1 MALLPENVTPDL
13 RGSTLAPREPYHV
26 PGYAGY
32 RPQFK
37 YQCSETFGNSTHR
50 LLTSP
55 HVRKSNNTV
64 LIPIDPPLSRASLPT
79 GCHDVPKLDNM
90 ETELGH
96 LLERRRGKRSDQ
108 LFKKDMRSGYMG
120 FVPKAHFSTY
130 YAKTYPETCNA
141 ALFDFSNDQEAHKRK
156 GSELSWAM
164 HLQQTDQRNQQER
177 QLVNT
182 KHRLPLKQ
190 IRTFQYI
197 NPSKKQNTGKPYFL
211 EDGHPEKNFK
221 SGFAGH
227 VPFYKDL
234 GGQGFPEVT
243 TRALKEFSRERSRY
257 KDLMQ
262 RNITAQSLTQPSSI
276 KRNVVS
282 APPSC
287 NEQIFLIDSGL
298 IPRYAGYVPGQK
310 FRFGHTFGDSTEN
323 PLKLAATA

>member
-55 HVRKSNNTV
+55 HVRKSSNTV
-64 LIPIDPPLSRASLPT
+64 LVPIDPPLSRKEDEGRQVISCL
-79 GCHDVPKLDNM
+79 
-90 ETELGH
+90 
-96 LLERRRGKRSDQ
+96 KRICGQ
-108 LFKKDMRSGYMG
+108 ACNTTNICPNTIG

-156 GSELSWAM
+156 SSELSWAM

-182 KHRLPLKQ
+182 MHRLPLKQ
-190 IRTFQYI
+190 IRSFQYI

-243 TRALKEFSRERSRY
+243 TRALKEFSR
-257 KDLMQ
+257 
-262 RNITAQSLTQPSSI
+262 RNITTQSLTRPSSI
-276 KRNVVS
+276 KRNAVS

-323 PLKLAATA
+323 PL

>member
-55 HVRKSNNTV
+55 HVRKSSNTV
-64 LIPIDPPLSRASLPT
+64 LVPIDPPLSRASLPT
-79 GCHDVPKLDNM
+79 GCHDVPKVY
-90 ETELGH
+90 
-96 LLERRRGKRSDQ
+96 ERRRGKTSNTTNICPNTI
-108 LFKKDMRSGYMG
+108 G

-156 GSELSWAM
+156 SSELSWAM

-177 QLVNT
+177 QTLLYVYSS
-182 KHRLPLKQ
+182 
-190 IRTFQYI
+190 FVQYI

-262 RNITAQSLTQPSSI
+262 RNITTQSLTRPSSI
-276 KRNVVS
+276 KRNAVS
-282 APPSC
+282 APPSY
-287 NEQIFLIDSGL
+287 SGL

-323 PLKLAATA
+323 PLKLTAT

>member
-55 HVRKSNNTV
+55 HVRKSSNTV
-64 LIPIDPPLSRASLPT
+64 LVPIDPPLSRASLPT
-79 GCHDVPKLDNM
+79 GCHDVPKNY
-90 ETELGH
+90 
-96 LLERRRGKRSDQ
+96 KRF
-108 LFKKDMRSGYMG
+108 LFYSTCNTTNICPNTIG

-156 GSELSWAM
+156 SSELSWAM

-182 KHRLPLKQ
+182 MHRLPLKQ
-190 IRTFQYI
+190 IRSFQYI

-262 RNITAQSLTQPSSI
+262 RNITTQSLTRPSS
-276 KRNVVS
+276 
-282 APPSC
+282 
-287 NEQIFLIDSGL
+287 IFLIDSGL

-323 PLKLAATA
+323 PL